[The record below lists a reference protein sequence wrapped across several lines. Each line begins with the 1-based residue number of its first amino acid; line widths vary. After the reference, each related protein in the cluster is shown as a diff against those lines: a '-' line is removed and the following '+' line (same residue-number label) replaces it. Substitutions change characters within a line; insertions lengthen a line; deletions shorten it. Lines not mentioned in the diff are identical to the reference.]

1 MKKILLLND
10 SKKGVLNLPEFKN
23 HKIKI
28 YRSDN
33 FQEACGIMLHDY
45 IDLFIID
52 TVATDSDGDSVG
64 GIRFAEAIRR
74 VQQYCFTP
82 IIFLSYLEDPKLF
95 MYEQL
100 HCYAFMEKPY
110 DRSELIKVV
119 ENALEFP
126 KPQIKKRNLYIK
138 DEGIIYSVKIQD
150 ILYIKSERRRL
161 YIYTK
166 KELFTVKNRTLENI
180 IEEISSGDFIRCSR
194 FYVVNKRHIKS
205 IDYVNRIITITG
217 TKEEIDIG
225 PSMIKSMKS
234 KFNS

>member
-10 SKKGVLNLPEFKN
+10 NKKGVLNLPEFKN

-119 ENALEFP
+119 ETALEFP
-126 KPQIKKRNLYIK
+126 KPQIKKRNLCQLK
-138 DEGIIYSVKIQD
+138 TQ
-150 ILYIKSERRRL
+150 
-161 YIYTK
+161 
-166 KELFTVKNRTLENI
+166 
-180 IEEISSGDFIRCSR
+180 
-194 FYVVNKRHIKS
+194 
-205 IDYVNRIITITG
+205 
-217 TKEEIDIG
+217 
-225 PSMIKSMKS
+225 
-234 KFNS
+234 